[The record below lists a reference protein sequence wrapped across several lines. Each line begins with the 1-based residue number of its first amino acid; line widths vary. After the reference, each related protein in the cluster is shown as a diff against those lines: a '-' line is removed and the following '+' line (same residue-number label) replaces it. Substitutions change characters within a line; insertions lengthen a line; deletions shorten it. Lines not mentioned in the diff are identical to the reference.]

1 MENAQRKAPSA
12 TNTRGHI
19 NFNDSRTDYKS
30 SAAKLPL
37 STTDILANFRQA
49 LIENIGHAPNTIECS
64 GKLERFSSNG
74 KSDDKAGWYVCHE
87 HTLMIDQAYQ
97 WGIVCIFGNWRE
109 GSTHKWN
116 SFSTFFQLSRE
127 AKQELE
133 RKQQAQVAQQQ
144 AERAAKAEQAHRQGV
159 AMWKSAQPA
168 NPSHPY
174 LMRKRVGAYNIRQ
187 AGNLLLIPLCDLDG
201 TLYGLQTIAPTGEKR
216 FLTGTPKRGK
226 FHLIGDNRT
235 HPQGVYVCEGYATGA
250 SLHETYGLPVL
261 VAFDA
266 GNLLPVTQN
275 YHNRFPHI
283 PLTVCADNDRK
294 TPDNPGLSK
303 ARAVVASLPKVGLIV
318 PEFPDTAPLHLSDF
332 NDLTALLG
340 SNANKETTP

>member
-1 MENAQRKAPSA
+1 MESAQRKAPSA
-12 TNTRGHI
+12 TNTRGYT
-19 NFNDSRTDYKS
+19 NFNDSRTDYKTS
-30 SAAKLPL
+30 GAKLPL
-37 STTDILANFRQA
+37 STTDILDNFRQA
-49 LIENIGHAPNTIECS
+49 LIENIGHAPNAIECS
-64 GKLERFSSNG
+64 GKLERFSCNG
-74 KSDDKAGWYVCHE
+74 KPDDKAGWYVCHE

-109 GSTHKWN
+109 GSTYQWN

-159 AMWKSAQPA
+159 AMWESAQPA

-226 FHLIGDNRT
+226 FHLIGDNLT

-275 YHNRFPHI
+275 YHNRFPRI

-318 PEFPDTAPLHLSDF
+318 PEFPEGTPLHLSDF

-340 SNANKETTP
+340 SNAHKDTTP